1 MAIIDL
7 EGMRFHANHG
17 CFDEERTI
25 GTDFVVDL
33 KLNVDASEAQESDDI
48 ATTVNYQ
55 EVYNCVAEEMAIPSH
70 LLEHVAGRITRSL
83 MGRFKSIRWVSVKVS
98 KLNPPLGGQLYA
110 ASVTLFERR

>member
-1 MAIIDL
+1 MAIIAL
-7 EGMRFHANHG
+7 EGMRFRANHG

-33 KLNVDASEAQESDDI
+33 KLNVDTSEAQKSDDI
-48 ATTVNYQ
+48 AATVNYQ

-70 LLEHVAGRITRSL
+70 LLEHVAGRMTKAL
-83 MGRFKSIRWVSVKVS
+83 MERFGSVRWVSVKVS
-98 KLNPPLGGQLYA
+98 KLNPPLGGQLEA

>member
-1 MAIIDL
+1 MAIIAL
-7 EGMRFHANHG
+7 EGMRFRANHG
-17 CFDEERTI
+17 CFEEERKI

-33 KLNVDASEAQESDDI
+33 KLKVDASEAQENDDI

-55 EVYNCVAEEMAIPSH
+55 EVYNCVADEMKVPSH
-70 LLEHVAGRITRSL
+70 LLEHVAARMVKSL
-83 MGRFKSIRWVSVKVS
+83 MGRFESVEWVSVKVS